1 MVIQKA
7 YAKVNLFL
15 NVVNMRKD
23 GYHNLQMINAKIDLF
38 DTVKIEDTNC
48 EGLVVIKSN
57 DLFLSNQSNIV
68 FDTARYMIDT
78 YRPQNG
84 VKIEIDKRIPFG
96 AGLGG
101 NSADAAAIIKGI
113 SELFG
118 LNLSLEEMMRIGKKF
133 GADIPYCLVDYP
145 AYVEG
150 IGEKITKLD
159 LDLSSYQIM
168 LLNPKIYIA
177 TPTVFTEGKKQG
189 FEKKDI
195 SLILDAINQSRT
207 DDFIGLLSNALE
219 PIACRLYPEM
229 NQIKRL
235 ITERLG
241 ASGLVMTGSGS
252 TYLKIFNKNIE
263 TINAFVSE
271 YRDKYF
277 VNIYHFL

>member
-1 MVIQKA
+1 MIIQKA

-38 DTVKIEDTNC
+38 DTVKIEDTNS
-48 EGLVVIKSN
+48 EGLVVIQSN

-84 VKIEIDKRIPFG
+84 VKIEIEKKIPFG

-118 LNLSLEEMMRIGKKF
+118 LNLPLEEMMRIGRKF

-159 LDLSSYQIM
+159 LNLSKYNLL
-168 LLNPKIYIA
+168 LLNPKIFIA
-177 TPTVFTEGKKQG
+177 TPEVFAEGKKHG
-189 FEKKDI
+189 FETRDI
-195 SLILDAINQSRT
+195 SNILDSIRQNRM
-207 DDFIGLLSNALE
+207 DDFISSMSNSLE
-219 PIACRLYPEM
+219 AIACSLHPEM
-229 NQIKRL
+229 NEVKRL
-235 ITERLG
+235 IIDRVGE
-241 ASGLVMTGSGS
+241 SGLVMTGSGS
-252 TYLKIFNKNIE
+252 TYIKLFNENIDK
-263 TINAFVSE
+263 INAFVSE